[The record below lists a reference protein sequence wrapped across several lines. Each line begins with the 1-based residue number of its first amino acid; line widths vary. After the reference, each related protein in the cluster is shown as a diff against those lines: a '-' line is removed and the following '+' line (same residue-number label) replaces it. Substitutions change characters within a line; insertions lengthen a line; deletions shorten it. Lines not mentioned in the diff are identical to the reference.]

1 MRRNRRSIVLAAAIV
16 LTAAIAAPTILPG
29 TASAAPTRD
38 SVHIVQRGETLSGI
52 AARYGMNMWT
62 LARMNGIANPSR
74 IYVGQR
80 LLIPCTRPTG
90 RVHVVRPGETLTHIA
105 LRYGVNA
112 WTIAR
117 ANGITNLNVVYVG
130 QRLTIPGAPPPP
142 PPPKP
147 PPKKDAT
154 LPSSFPGPWTGEYYD
169 NAYLS
174 GAPYTTR
181 TDPSV
186 NFNWNAGPPAGGMP
200 TNHFSVRWSGSF
212 YLSGG
217 TYRFYARVDDGV
229 RLSVDGERIING
241 WRDGGFRLYSADKAL
256 NAGHH
261 TVEVS
266 YYEGTGVARVH
277 VWWKKISDA
286 EPPEPPATEMWYGE
300 FFANESVFGSPVA
313 THHTPWI
320 GFEWKGNSPLP
331 GVPHNHFSA
340 RWTRRLHLEE
350 DHYRFCAMS
359 DDGARIWVDGVLV
372 LDEWHPNNGVAYC
385 GTTYAHAGIHDVK
398 VEYYEHSGE
407 ALIYV
412 WWEPD

>member
-1 MRRNRRSIVLAAAIV
+1 MRRTWLSIVLAAVIV
-16 LTAAIAAPTILPG
+16 VLMIPPR

-38 SVHIVQRGETLSGI
+38 SVHIVRPGETLSGI

-80 LLIPCTRPTG
+80 LVIPCTGATG

-117 ANGITNLNVVYVG
+117 ANGIANLNFIYVG

-142 PPPKP
+142 PAPKP
-147 PPKKDAT
+147 PPKKGVT
-154 LPSSFPGPWTGEYYD
+154 LPGSFPGPWTGEYYD
-169 NAYLS
+169 NAHLS

-186 NFNWNAGPPAGGMP
+186 NFNWAYGPPAGGMP

-212 YLSGG
+212 YLEGG
-217 TYRFYARVDDGV
+217 TYRFYAKVDDGA
-229 RLSVDGERIING
+229 RLSVDGVRIIDG
-241 WRDGGFRLYSADKAL
+241 WRDGGFRLYSADRAL
-256 NAGHH
+256 GTGHH
-261 TVEVS
+261 SVEVS
-266 YYEGTGVARVH
+266 FYEGTGIGRIH

-286 EPPEPPATEMWYGE
+286 EPPEPPATEEWYGE

-313 THHTPWI
+313 THHVPWI
-320 GFEWKGNSPLP
+320 GFEWKGNSPMS
-331 GVPHNHFSA
+331 GVPHDHFSA
-340 RWTRRLHLEE
+340 RWTRQIELQE

-359 DDGARIWVDGVLV
+359 DDGVRIWVDGALV
-372 LDEWHPNNGVAYC
+372 LDEWHPNNGVAHC
-385 GTTYAHAGIHDVK
+385 GTTYVQAGVHDVK
-398 VEYYEHSGE
+398 VEYYEHGGE